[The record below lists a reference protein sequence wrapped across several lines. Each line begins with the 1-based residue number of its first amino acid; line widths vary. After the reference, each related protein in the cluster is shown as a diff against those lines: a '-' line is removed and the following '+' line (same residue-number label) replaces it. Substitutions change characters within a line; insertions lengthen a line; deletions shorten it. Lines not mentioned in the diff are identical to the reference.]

1 MGFTGSPETG
11 SKIMAAGA
19 RNLIPLRV
27 ELGGKASH
35 IVLRDANLA
44 RAVPSIVRSITLNTG
59 QVCAAGSR
67 LAR

>member
-1 MGFTGSPETG
+1 MSFTGSPETG
-11 SKIMAAGA
+11 SKMMAAGA

-59 QVCAAGSR
+59 QVCTAGSR